1 MKPPEREDTLPESNM
16 NVVCVSYILHR
27 KGDDNWM
34 IEHTRYVSKPINNL
48 QQTVEEIAK
57 FYGKSLEILK

>member
-1 MKPPEREDTLPESNM
+1 MKVPEGEDTSLETNM

-34 IEHTRYVSKPINNL
+34 IEHTRYVSKPTNNL
-48 QQTVEEIAK
+48 QQTV
-57 FYGKSLEILK
+57 